1 MFQKKRI
8 NLAVTSAMG
17 ATAALMATPGAF
29 AQNEPQLVEEVV
41 VTGSRIARAD
51 FTSNSPVASVGAE
64 QFQLTGTINTEN
76 LMNTLPQAVPGFD
89 SSSNNPGNGLATVN
103 LRGLGAFRTL
113 VMMDGI
119 RVTPSSDAGVVDLN
133 NIPAAMI
140 ERVEVVTGG
149 ASAVYGSDAIAGV
162 VNFIM
167 KKDFEGLDIQF
178 GNQIT
183 QEGDA
188 ENKVFN
194 FTLGGNF
201 ADGRGN
207 AVMALSYNERDPL
220 FSGERSWARTANF
233 DNVAEGRFDAG
244 GSAARP
250 GTAILTGSRKFEP
263 DGSISPFVTP
273 DDLYNYAPVNYLQ
286 LPQERFQVSTFGRFE
301 LTEKHELYARGTF
314 SRSQVDQQLAPT
326 PFGFD
331 GPLQVTTTGN
341 PFMTPQAQQI
351 LNENYN
357 PGINA
362 DGQVDPNVRSI
373 QSRGRVNAPRRA
385 INTRDM
391 LQFVFGARGEIT
403 DNLSYDVYYSE
414 GRFEQNLTQEG
425 NISLSRLN
433 QGLLL
438 DTSDPN
444 NITCQDQSGGCI
456 PLNIYGEGNLTEEM
470 EDWLGVRANAAQDIT
485 QRIFHASITGDTGSF
500 QLPGGAIGF
509 AAGYDF
515 ILNDVDYR
523 PSEDLAI
530 GNISGFNATP
540 PISGGYHSK
549 ELFAEFYAPIL
560 SGVQFAE
567 ILALEGAYRSSDYT
581 TVGRVDAWK
590 IGGEWAP
597 IEDVRFRA
605 SFNTAVRAPN
615 INELFRAQAFAAPS
629 AVDPC
634 SQVAFDGGLSNPEAV
649 RATCIATGVPA
660 DSVFTADINA
670 PASQV
675 RGLFGG
681 NPNLKEEEADTTTI
695 GVVIT
700 PSAIPGLTVS
710 VDYFKI
716 DMTDRI
722 ASFGGGVA
730 NILDLCYTDAA
741 AGGVGSAFCNAVTR
755 FSDGSIESVAA
766 NDQNIAS
773 STLRGYDL
781 MAEYGW
787 DNRLGSWNVTY
798 MGTITDENSFEAFP
812 GAQSVDC
819 AGRFG
824 NQCRGIIGTLDAD
837 YRHRAT
843 LQWSNNSNLTAQL
856 VWQHIGSTSD
866 TADSGFVRLNVGSQ
880 DYFDGSVSYV
890 FNDTYRATFGINN
903 ILNDD
908 PPLFG
913 FNSEQSNTYP
923 SVFDPY
929 GRMYFLNVGATF

>member
-17 ATAALMATPGAF
+17 ATAAFMATPNVF
-29 AQNEPQLVEEVV
+29 AQQEPRLVEEVV

-51 FTSNSPVASVGAE
+51 FTSNSPIATVGAE

-76 LMNTLPQAVPGFD
+76 LMNSLPQAVPGFD
-89 SSSNNPGNGLATVN
+89 SSSNNPGNGTATVN

-113 VMMDGI
+113 VLMDGI
-119 RVTPSSDAGVVDLN
+119 RVTPSSAAGVVDLN

-167 KKDFEGLDIQF
+167 KKDFEGLDVSF

-194 FTLGGNF
+194 LTLGGNF

-207 AVMALSYNERDPL
+207 AVVALSYNERDAL
-220 FSGERSWARTANF
+220 FSAERPWSRVANF
-233 DNVAEGRFDAG
+233 DNVAEGTFREG

-250 GTAILTGSRKFEP
+250 GTAILTGSRKFDP
-263 DGSISPFVTP
+263 DGNISPFVTP

-301 LTEKHELYARGTF
+301 LTENHELYARGTF
-314 SRSQVDQQLAPT
+314 ARSQVPQQLAPT

-331 GPLQVTTTGN
+331 GPLKITNEGN
-341 PFMTPQAQQI
+341 PFITPAAQQI
-351 LNENYN
+351 LRENYSTATDAN
-357 PGINA
+357 GNEI
-362 DGQVDPNVRSI
+362 PNTVAI
-373 QSRGRVNAPRRA
+373 QSRSRVTRPRRA

-391 LQFVFGARGEIT
+391 LQFVFGARGDIT
-403 DNLSYDVYYSE
+403 ENISYDVYFSE
-414 GRFEQNLTQEG
+414 GRFESNLTQEG
-425 NISLSRLN
+425 NISLSKLN

-444 NITCQDQSGGCI
+444 NITCQDTSGGCV
-456 PLNIYGEGNLTEEM
+456 PLNIYGEGNLTPEM
-470 EDWLGVRANAAQDIT
+470 EDYMGIRVNAATDIT
-485 QRIFHASITGDTGSF
+485 QRVFHASFAGDTGSF

-509 AAGYDF
+509 AGGYDF
-515 ILNDVDYR
+515 VLNSVDYR
-523 PSEDLAI
+523 PSQALAV
-530 GNISGFNATP
+530 GDSSGFNATP
-540 PISGGYHSK
+540 PLAGGYHSK
-549 ELFAEFYAPIL
+549 ELFAEFYAPLL
-560 SGVQFAE
+560 SGAKFAE
-567 ILALEGAYRSSDYT
+567 VLALEGAFRSSDYT
-581 TVGRVDAWK
+581 TVGRVSAWK
-590 IGGEWAP
+590 IAGEWAP
-597 IEDVRFRA
+597 IQDLRIRA

-634 SQVAFDGGLSNPEAV
+634 SQVALDGGLANPEAV
-649 RATCIATGVPA
+649 RAICVATGVPA
-660 DSVFTADINA
+660 GSVFTADVNA

-695 GVVIT
+695 GFVLT
-700 PSAIPGLTVS
+700 PSAIPGLTLS
-710 VDYFKI
+710 VDYFKVEI
-716 DMTDRI
+716 EDRV

-730 NILDLCYTDAA
+730 NILNICYTDSA
-741 AGGVGSAFCNAVTR
+741 AGGVGSPFCNAVNR
-755 FSDGSIESVAA
+755 FGDGSIQFVAA

-773 STLRGYDL
+773 SKLAGFDL

-787 DNRLGSWNVTY
+787 ENRLGQWDVTY
-798 MGTITDENSFEAFP
+798 MGTITDENSFTAFQ
-812 GAQSVDC
+812 GADVVDC
-819 AGRFG
+819 AGKFG
-824 NQCRGIIGTLDAD
+824 NQCRTIIGSLDAD

-843 LQWSNNSNLTAQL
+843 LRWSNNSNLTAQL

-866 TADSGFVRLNVGSQ
+866 TAESGFVTLDIGSQ
-880 DYFDGSVSYV
+880 NYFDSSVSYT

-908 PPLFG
+908 PPLLG

-929 GRMYFLNVGATF
+929 GRMFFLNVGATF

>member
-1 MFQKKRI
+1 MFKKKRI

-17 ATAALMATPGAF
+17 ATAAFMAAPNVS
-29 AQNEPQLVEEVV
+29 AQGQQIVEEVV

-51 FTSNSPVASVGAE
+51 FTSNSPVATVGAE

-89 SSSNNPGNGLATVN
+89 SSSNNPGDGTATVN

-113 VMMDGI
+113 VMMDGV
-119 RVTPSSDAGVVDLN
+119 RVTPSSAQGVVDLN
-133 NIPAAMI
+133 NIPSAMI

-167 KKDFEGLDIQF
+167 KKDFEGIDVSF
-178 GNQIT
+178 GNQLT

-207 AVMALSYNERDPL
+207 AVMALSYNDRDPL
-220 FSGERSWARTANF
+220 FAAERDYSSVANF
-233 DNVAEGRFDAG
+233 DNVAENRFDVG
-244 GSAARP
+244 GSSARP

-286 LPQERFQVSTFGRFE
+286 LPQERFQVSTFGRFD
-301 LTEKHELYARGTF
+301 LTENHELYARGTF
-314 SRSQVDQQLAPT
+314 ARSQVDQQLAPT

-331 GPLQVTTTGN
+331 GPLAITVEGN
-341 PFMTPQAQQI
+341 PFITPGAQQI
-351 LNENYN
+351 LRDNYDTATDANGNE
-357 PGINA
+357 I
-362 DGQVDPNVRSI
+362 PNTVAI
-373 QSRGRVNAPRRA
+373 QSRSRVTRPRRA

-391 LQFVFGARGEIT
+391 LQFVFGARGDLA
-403 DNLSYDVYYSE
+403 DNISYDVYFSE
-414 GRFEQNLTQEG
+414 GRFESNLTQEG
-425 NISLSRLN
+425 NISLSKLN

-438 DTSDPN
+438 DTSDPE
-444 NITCQDQSGGCI
+444 NITCQDQSGGCV
-456 PLNIYGEGNLTEEM
+456 PLNIYGEGNLTPEM
-470 EDWLGVRANAAQDIT
+470 EDFIGIRVNAATDIT
-485 QRIFHASITGDTGSF
+485 QRVFHASLAGDTGSF

-515 ILNDVDYR
+515 VLNDVDYR
-523 PSEDLAI
+523 PSQALAV
-530 GNISGFNATP
+530 GDSSGFNATP
-540 PISGGYHSK
+540 PLSGGYHSK

-560 SGVQFAE
+560 SGAQFAE
-567 ILALEGAYRSSDYT
+567 VLAVEGAYRSSDYT

-590 IGGEWAP
+590 IAGEWAP

-634 SQVAFDGGLSNPEAV
+634 SAVAFDSGLENPEAV
-649 RATCIATGVPA
+649 RATCLATGVPA
-660 DSVFTADINA
+660 DAVFTADVNA

-681 NPNLKEEEADTTTI
+681 NPDLKEEEAETTTL
-695 GVVIT
+695 GVVVS
-700 PSAIPGLTVS
+700 PSAVPGLTVS
-710 VDYFKI
+710 LDYFQVEI
-716 DMTDRI
+716 EDRI

-730 NILDLCYTDAA
+730 NILDLCYTDQEV
-741 AGGVGSAFCNAVTR
+741 GGVGSAFCNAVNR
-755 FSDGSIESVAA
+755 FGDGSIEFVAA

-773 STLRGYDL
+773 STLKGFDL

-787 DNRLGSWNVTY
+787 ENRLGTWDVAY
-798 MGTITDENSFEAFP
+798 MATITDENSFESFE
-812 GAQSVDC
+812 GAESVDC
-819 AGRFG
+819 AGKFG
-824 NQCRGIIGTLDAD
+824 NQCSGIIGTLDAD
-837 YRHRAT
+837 YRHRTT
-843 LQWSNNSNLTAQL
+843 LRWSNNSNLTAQL
-856 VWQHIGSTSD
+856 VWQHIGETSD
-866 TADSGFVRLNVGSQ
+866 TAESGFVTLDIDSYN
-880 DYFDGSVSYV
+880 YFDGSVSYT
-890 FNDTYRATFGINN
+890 FNDTYRATFGVNN
-903 ILNDD
+903 ILDED
-908 PPLFG
+908 PPLLG

-929 GRMYFLNVGATF
+929 GRMFFLNVGATF